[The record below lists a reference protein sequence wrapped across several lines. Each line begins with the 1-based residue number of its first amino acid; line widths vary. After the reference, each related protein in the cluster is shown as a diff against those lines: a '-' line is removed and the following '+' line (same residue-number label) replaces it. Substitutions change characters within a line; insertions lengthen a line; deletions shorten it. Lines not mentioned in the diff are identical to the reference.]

1 MRGRHHEINRDRGRR
16 DRRADGSMDH
26 RAPAG
31 TGRALPPMFAV
42 GRQVVGPA
50 GQVIT
55 IAAVHGE
62 WIRVEVPDKL
72 TNLAATIDPL
82 TGNTLMLVGQWMHV
96 PSALMWGATP

>member
-1 MRGRHHEINRDRGRR
+1 MASKRTVTNIVVVIIVLVGLW
-16 DRRADGSMDH
+16 A
-26 RAPAG
+26 
-31 TGRALPPMFAV
+31 TGRTQAQGMPLPPMFGV
-42 GRQVVGPA
+42 GQQVVGPA

-82 TGNTLMLVGQWMHV
+82 TGNTLMLVGQ
-96 PSALMWGATP
+96 